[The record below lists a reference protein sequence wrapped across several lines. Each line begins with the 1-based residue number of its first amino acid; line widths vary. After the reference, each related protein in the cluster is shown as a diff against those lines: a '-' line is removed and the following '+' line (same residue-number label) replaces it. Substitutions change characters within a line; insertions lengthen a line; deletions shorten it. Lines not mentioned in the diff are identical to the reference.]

1 MKRFIKTLLI
11 VLSILAVLIAALV
24 LYCAGNKDKVCG
36 YIDRALVRRA
46 EKTVTRYYEKHE
58 AELTAAAEAMLAYTD
73 ETWEVEYKDG
83 ECRLY
88 SPMDNKET
96 ALDAPDV
103 TEALSHIDED
113 AFGWIGTVNWPR
125 MIEDEHA
132 MYAYFSVSVRAE
144 GFLLRFYEGQGTNS
158 HGTIAD
164 VELCYCAEPNVEFGE
179 YWSVDRLSSNWFL
192 YREWHE

>member
-1 MKRFIKTLLI
+1 MKRIIMIILIILLI
-11 VLSILAVLIAALV
+11 FAALATV
-24 LYCAGNKDKVCG
+24 LVFYCTRNEDEVCQ

-46 EKTVTRYYEKHE
+46 EKTVTRYYEEHE

-73 ETWEVEYKDG
+73 ETWEVEYKNG

-88 SPMDNKET
+88 CPMDNKE
-96 ALDAPDV
+96 ASLDAPDV

-113 AFGWIGTVNWPR
+113 IFGWIGTVNGPR
-125 MIEDEHA
+125 MIDNEHA
-132 MYAYFSVSVRAE
+132 QIAYFSISAKAE
-144 GFLLRFYEGQGTNS
+144 GFWLRFYEEQGINS
-158 HGTIAD
+158 HGIIAD
-164 VELCYCAEPNVEFGE
+164 VELCYCAEPDVEFGE